1 MIYSGLGLKLWGVFW
16 VKYVETFL
24 HRRNLLGYGASFF
37 KKYILL
43 TIQLQPAMPPTLQ
56 IYKFQVSLFI
66 VSNLDTP
73 I

>member
-1 MIYSGLGLKLWGVFW
+1 MVHH
-16 VKYVETFL
+16 FL
-24 HRRNLLGYGASFF
+24 

-66 VSNLDTP
+66 VSNLDIP